1 MIFHYKPGF
10 LSHRGTL
17 KSSIFCLGFS
27 MKSTLQLLAYVHG
40 LGNLQILSIHNIHL
54 VAALDFTERST
65 CWALHPG
72 PRPVR
77 SGCWSGMDPEIAE
90 NHPLNTPQ
98 QLPRWSPCD
107 QKNFI
112 GTIVSSYELNTI
124 HYFGIIPDYTPI
136 CICNASGPLV
146 PGLPSLSGA
155 NGGPTGFGA
164 QWLSKDG
171 SSTNSE
177 LVQDFWK
184 QVNNSCFLHL
194 YKAPLNRFVQ
204 PWYQECNGVK
214 GTASKQ
220 PVCPHVST
228 YVWHTSRYSKWCH
241 ILFGVCFNSCLCSL
255 TAWFRSLFWDLGRS
269 QLGSQLVANTLG
281 YAHLLSNP
289 HAPSLRL

>member
-98 QLPRWSPCD
+98 QLPRWSSCD

-155 NGGPTGFGA
+155 NAG
-164 QWLSKDG
+164 
-171 SSTNSE
+171 
-177 LVQDFWK
+177 
-184 QVNNSCFLHL
+184 
-194 YKAPLNRFVQ
+194 
-204 PWYQECNGVK
+204 
-214 GTASKQ
+214 Q
-220 PVCPHVST
+220 PVLGPNGCPKMEVLQTRNWCKISGSRWTIHAFYICIKHPWTDLFNPDIKGVMAWRGLPRNNQSARMYQHMCDTHQDTQSDAIYSLVSASIPVCAAWQHGSGHFFGIWDDHNLGHNLWQT
-228 YVWHTSRYSKWCH
+228 PWDMH
-241 ILFGVCFNSCLCSL
+241 IYYL
-255 TAWFRSLFWDLGRS
+255 TP
-269 QLGSQLVANTLG
+269 TP
-281 YAHLLSNP
+281 LL
-289 HAPSLRL
+289 